1 MDEQKKPRF
10 KPGDVICYKARILVN
25 GKSDPPEIIDEN
37 WYYLVLNEMVETY
50 RMQKFF
56 LGVASLYTT
65 KLKCTEVD
73 ERSELIGH
81 IDLSLIETASMND

>member
-1 MDEQKKPRF
+1 MDEQKNPRF
-10 KPGDVICYKARILVN
+10 KPGDVICYKARILIN
-25 GKSDPPEIIDEN
+25 GESDPPEVINEN

-50 RMQKFF
+50 RLQKFF
-56 LGVASLYTT
+56 LGQASLYSTT
-65 KLKCTEVD
+65 RDCKETD